1 MLNKFDADVK
11 YIKTL
16 TVLNFNK
23 IQGYYIHIMTLEPVI
38 NWKKILLPHIILIN
52 QEGVYMKVIKKNGDI
67 QEFNKEK
74 ISISIYNAS
83 CDTEYGFLNSS
94 DLKVILDD
102 ILNTLYSVRKND
114 GYTSSY
120 EIYGITVNSL
130 KKNGFHKIMESYS
143 TL

>member
-1 MLNKFDADVK
+1 
-11 YIKTL
+11 
-16 TVLNFNK
+16 
-23 IQGYYIHIMTLEPVI
+23 MTFEPVI

-52 QEGVYMKVIKKNGDI
+52 QGGCLYMKVIKKNGDI

-102 ILNTLYSVRKND
+102 ILITLYSIREND

-130 KKNGFHKIMESYS
+130 KKNGFHKVMESYS
-143 TL
+143 AL

>member
-1 MLNKFDADVK
+1 
-11 YIKTL
+11 
-16 TVLNFNK
+16 
-23 IQGYYIHIMTLEPVI
+23 
-38 NWKKILLPHIILIN
+38 
-52 QEGVYMKVIKKNGDI
+52 MKVIKKNGDI

-83 CDTEYGFLNSS
+83 CDTESGLLNSS

-102 ILNTLYSVRKND
+102 ILNTLFSVRKND
-114 GYTSSY
+114 GYTSNY

-130 KKNGFHKIMESYS
+130 KKNGFHKVMESYS